1 MSDAVA
7 PETTRAGNGFA
18 ITSLVLGIIGLIGL
32 VFVLSV
38 PAIIFG
44 GIALARANSGRGS
57 GKGMAIAGLIL
68 GIVGTLLSLLLIAVL
83 VTLQISGF
91 DWTSLVPE
99 ELSVPA

>member
-7 PETTRAGNGFA
+7 SETTRGGNGFA

>member
-7 PETTRAGNGFA
+7 PEAPRGGNGFA

-57 GKGMAIAGLIL
+57 GKGMAIAGLTL

>member
-7 PETTRAGNGFA
+7 PEAPRGGNGFA

-68 GIVGTLLSLLLIAVL
+68 GIAGTLLSLLLIAVL